1 MGDDGQLY
9 VAEEVVPIYK
19 SILPNADV
27 ILPNQYEAE
36 WLSDC
41 KLDTLESIKPCLER
55 LHELYKI
62 KNIVISSLRLASHPG
77 VILCCGSTA
86 TTDFKARAFML
97 QAPIIDG
104 PFVGTG
110 DLFAALLLAR
120 LHPFASNLVPD
131 DTTSPSEL
139 PLSKALEYVIA
150 SMQGVLLK
158 TKEVMDR
165 EIKIVG
171 DGIGLTTK
179 QRQVNLMR
187 ACELRLVACQ
197 EELVM
202 PKVVVRAVEIP

>member
-19 SILPNADV
+19 SIIPNADV

-36 WLSDC
+36 WLSDS
-41 KLDTLESIKPCLER
+41 KLDTIDSITPCLER
-55 LHELYKI
+55 LHQIYKV

-97 QAPIIDG
+97 QAPVIDG

-120 LHPFASNLVPD
+120 LHPFAGELVPD
-131 DTTSPSEL
+131 NSISPTQL
-139 PLSKALEYVIA
+139 PLAKALEYVIA
-150 SMQGVLLK
+150 SMQGVLLN
-158 TKEVMDR
+158 TKAEMDKQL
-165 EIKIVG
+165 EIDG
-171 DGIGLTTK
+171 DISSLTTK
-179 QRQVNLMR
+179 EKAVRLMR
-187 ACELRLVACQ
+187 ACELRLVRSLK
-197 EELVM
+197 ELVS
-202 PKVVVRAVEIP
+202 PKVVARAVEL